1 MNKICVK
8 GQSLY
13 FYRPPEPIPKS
24 QVNFSKIEFDMDE
37 TWSGFLSVVAQ
48 FIQNGKPKNVKVEDG
63 YCFVPSELGIG
74 AFELCL
80 RGDDGESVVASVN
93 RLTLEVCEGFDPSGE
108 TPLPPSPD
116 LYTQLVK
123 EIDSGKKIAQSVRED
138 ADSGKFNGPPGK
150 SPKIIDGNWF
160 VWDFEAGA
168 YVDTGVAASGGGG
181 GGAVS
186 SVNGQTGTVEL
197 TANDVGA
204 ISQDD
209 LQAATNKALAQAK
222 ASGEFDGPQG
232 PEGPKGPAGPAG
244 AGMDITGA
252 TVGQIV
258 KIKAVDENGKP
269 TEWEAA
275 DMASGGGEKPWRYDK
290 LIEFS
295 EDTAGFTLDTF
306 DDGSPFDFTEV
317 EITAALK
324 NAATSSVWGDV
335 AAVSDGFIDGKYML
349 VGGSNSFVSK
359 MTNSGQWYLYYL
371 HGVVDA
377 VKKSVSATVAPNTSV
392 MYINAPA
399 VFYGNE
405 IYQMPNFAYSTTA
418 IQGKWETPPTK
429 FTTVKSGMKIGAG
442 SSIHIRGR

>member
-1 MNKICVK
+1 MLTLNDGRSELWQWDTGRTLAVDADC
-8 GQSLY
+8 
-13 FYRPPEPIPKS
+13 S
-24 QVNFSKIEFDMDE
+24 QVHFSNKVFGRSIDVDVVDSSAIIPDVLLQTDKDLNVWAFVGTAENGYTKISKTFKVNRRNKPADYVFTPPDQTTLAELVERLDKIEESQDPE
-37 TWSGFLSVVAQ
+37 A
-48 FIQNGKPKNVKVEDG
+48 IKNAVED
-63 YCFVPSELGIG
+63 YLEQNPV
-74 AFELCL
+74 
-80 RGDDGESVVASVN
+80 ESPV
-93 RLTLEVCEGFDPSGE
+93 
-108 TPLPPSPD
+108 
-116 LYTQLVK
+116 Q
-123 EIDSGKKIAQSVRED
+123 
-138 ADSGKFNGPPGK
+138 
-150 SPKIIDGNWF
+150 
-160 VWDFEAGA
+160 
-168 YVDTGVAASGGGG
+168 
-181 GGAVS
+181 

-209 LQAATNKALAQAK
+209 LQAATNEALAQAK

-232 PEGPKGPAGPAG
+232 PEGPQGPAGPAG

-324 NAATSSVWGDV
+324 NAGTSSVWGDV
-335 AAVSDGFIDGKYML
+335 AAVSDGFIGGNYVL
-349 VGGSNSFVSK
+349 VGGSNSSVSK

-377 VKKSVSATVAPNTSV
+377 VKKSVSATVVPNTPI
-392 MYINAPA
+392 MYINSPV

-405 IYQMPNFAYSTTA
+405 IYQMPNFAYGTTA